1 SEILSVRDG
10 LEFDEERLREVD
22 DRLNLI
28 RSLERKNGATITD
41 VLAHQAKVDAELAE
55 MGGGE
60 QSAAELAEQ
69 VEVAEQKAR
78 TLAEKL
84 HELRLK

>member
-1 SEILSVRDG
+1 M
-10 LEFDEERLREVD
+10 D

-28 RSLERKNGATITD
+28 RSLERKYGATITD

-60 QSAAELAEQ
+60 QSAAELAEW
-69 VEVAEQKAR
+69 VGGRWEQKSPHVSWR
-78 TLAEKL
+78 SYMSYD
-84 HELRLK
+84 LRRLSNWRPRFMNN